1 MRLLTTR
8 LLAAG
13 AVLLLLAG
21 AALARPGV
29 PQTILNLEAAE
40 AQGLLSHDQAA
51 LNMIYHVIAP
61 EKVDPRFLSRD
72 EAPGKCATAMLA
84 GILADESVSES
95 VKQVLRDYAETPPA
109 GDRAL
114 YISPSGTFRLTYFTT
129 GTDAVPT
136 TDTTPANGIPD
147 YVERCGEYMDW
158 SWQYEIT
165 NIGFT
170 APVIIAGTD
179 YQVTFKAFSYY
190 GVTYPLGGGRT
201 RIELHRN
208 FLGFPA
214 NDDPDGDQLG
224 AAKVTCGHEFKHA
237 SQYATST
244 WSEGGWVEVDATW
257 MEDQVYPATND
268 YHNYIAYS
276 GSPLYTPQQ
285 SLDYGGS
292 GSYEDCIWQTVMS
305 EKWGMD
311 FMVDFW
317 QLRHTYPGWPMLT
330 SYDNHLQT
338 VGSSRAAL
346 MAEWTRWNYLTGF
359 KYSEHWN
366 DVPDGEGGYPDAAD
380 LYSCAVYYTVNGLGT
395 PPTSTVE
402 DMGARYARHL
412 ALTGLANFPKI
423 TFNGDDTAD
432 FRPQVIIKKTD
443 GTLLFDAVEM
453 GANDDGEVTL
463 SVPFSQ
469 ITELGISFP
478 HCSIS
483 GGYKQFSYTLT
494 EAVSTDVTPLGTP
507 AMRLHPAYPNPFN
520 PTTNIKFELAKDEH
534 VTLTIVSPMGRVHRT
549 LLAGELRGAG
559 EHVVSFD
566 GKDAAGNM
574 LASGVYFAMLNIG
587 GSESQLAKLTLI
599 K

>member
-1 MRLLTTR
+1 MRSLTVR

-13 AVLLLLAG
+13 AILALLVG

-40 AQGLLSHDQAA
+40 AQGLISHDEAA
-51 LNMIYHVIAP
+51 LNIIYHVIAP
-61 EKVDPRFLSRD
+61 EKVDGRFLARN

-84 GILADESVSES
+84 GILADETVSES
-95 VKQVLRDYAETPPA
+95 VKQVLRDYAEAPPA

-114 YISPSGTFRLTYFTT
+114 YISPSGIFRLTYYTT

-136 TDTTPANGIPD
+136 TDTSPANGIPD

-165 NIGFT
+165 NIGFI
-170 APVIIAGTD
+170 APVIITGTD
-179 YQVTFKAFSYY
+179 YMVTFKNFAYY
-190 GVTYPLGGGRT
+190 GVTYPLGTGRT

-208 FLGFPA
+208 FIGFPA

-237 SQYATST
+237 SQYNTSA

-268 YHNYIAYS
+268 YHAYIAYT

-292 GSYEDCIWQTVMS
+292 GSYEDCIWQTIMS
-305 EKWGMD
+305 EKWGMQ
-311 FMVDFW
+311 FIVDLW
-317 QLRHTYPGWPMLT
+317 EHRDLYPGWAMLST
-330 SYDNHLQT
+330 YNAMLGT
-338 VGSSRAAL
+338 VGSSVAAL
-346 MAEWTRWNYLTGF
+346 MAEWTRWNYLTGSKAHADF
-359 KYSEHWN
+359 N

-380 LYSCAVYYTVNGLGT
+380 LYSCNTYYLVNGLGA
-395 PPTSTVE
+395 PSSSSAE
-402 DMGARYARHL
+402 DLGARYGRHL
-412 ALTGLANFPKI
+412 SLTGLSDFPKI
-423 TFNGDDTAD
+423 VFDGDNTAD
-432 FRPQVIIKKTD
+432 YRPQVIVKKTD
-443 GTLLFDAVEM
+443 GTLLFDTVVM

-469 ITELGISFP
+469 ISELGISFP
-478 HCSIS
+478 HCSLA
-483 GGYKQFSYTLT
+483 GGYKSFTYSLLQ
-494 EAVSTDVTPLGTP
+494 VPVTDVGPLGAA

-520 PTTNIKFELAKDEH
+520 PATTIKFELAAEAS

-549 LLAGELRGAG
+549 LLAGELRGEG
-559 EHVVSFD
+559 EHNVSFD
-566 GKDAAGNM
+566 GKDDAGRL

-587 GSESQLAKLTLI
+587 GSESQLAKLTLL